1 VKEIQT
7 MAYDSSVDDIQD
19 TVAAEYMRKLQNI
32 SERQSNQ
39 SHFGD
44 YVIQESVKDSVLRW

>member
-1 VKEIQT
+1 VKETQIR
-7 MAYDSSVDDIQD
+7 AYYSSVDDKQD

-32 SERQSNQ
+32 LERQSNQ

-44 YVIQESVKDSVLRW
+44 YVIQQSVKDSVLR

>member
-1 VKEIQT
+1 

-44 YVIQESVKDSVLRW
+44 YVIQESVKDSVLRWWTV